1 MKAQARGFT
10 LVELMIVVAI
20 TGIVVTTSMPSM
32 GSLIDT
38 HRIDGAASQ
47 MASDLQF
54 ARSEAVQRN
63 QGVRVSFRPE
73 AACYVIHTGA
83 AGQCQCSSGPTTCEG
98 DAQAIKSVTLDTDQR
113 VSLQS
118 NVASVLFDPRHGTA
132 TPTATLR
139 IAGAQG
145 RAVHQVVNVMGRV
158 RSCSPQSAVSGYR
171 AC

>member
-1 MKAQARGFT
+1 
-10 LVELMIVVAI
+10 VW
-20 TGIVVTTSMPSM
+20 
-32 GSLIDT
+32 
-38 HRIDGAASQ
+38 
-47 MASDLQF
+47 
-54 ARSEAVQRN
+54 RN

-73 AACYVIHTGA
+73 AACYVIHTGPVD
-83 AGQCQCSSGPTTCEG
+83 QCRCSASGPSTCEG

-132 TPTATLR
+132 TPSATLR
-139 IAGAQG
+139 IVGAQG

-158 RSCSPQSAVSGYR
+158 RSCSPQAAVSGYR